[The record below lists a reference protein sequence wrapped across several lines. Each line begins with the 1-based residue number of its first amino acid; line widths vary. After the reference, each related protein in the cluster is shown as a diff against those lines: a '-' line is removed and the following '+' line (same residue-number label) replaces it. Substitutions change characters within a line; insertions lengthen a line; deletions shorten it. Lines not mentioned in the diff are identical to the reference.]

1 MKKSNSTK
9 SPPESDKALRLEW
22 IDPRTLT
29 ANPRNWRTHPPEQIS
44 ALSAAMNQTGWAG
57 ACLYNLRTKRLI
69 DGHARVKVA
78 IDSGAAAVPVLVGDW
93 DEATEAKILL
103 TLDPLSEM
111 AEVDS
116 DALRSL
122 LDSVGEQ
129 GEALQGL
136 LDGLSSRLPIDF
148 EDPPETIQANAAE
161 LKEIAEKARAAANA
175 GVISKN
181 DTEKYL
187 VVVFKTRKQ
196 RESLLT
202 SLGLPVEERYVQA
215 IDLSISARRRLAP
228 VKNDR
233 DVTVADQKNSGAG
246 G

>member
-1 MKKSNSTK
+1 M
-9 SPPESDKALRLEW
+9 
-22 IDPRTLT
+22 
-29 ANPRNWRTHPPEQIS
+29 
-44 ALSAAMNQTGWAG
+44 
-57 ACLYNLRTKRLI
+57 
-69 DGHARVKVA
+69 
-78 IDSGAAAVPVLVGDW
+78 PVLVGDW